1 MELILGEAYMFSG
14 SILENIELNKKI
26 PFEQLK
32 EICANCEVDYDINN
46 FKEGYETLI
55 GEKGVKLSG
64 GQKQR
69 ICLARGLA
77 SSKPII
83 ILDESFN
90 KLDNNTKKHLLTN
103 LKDKYKDKTMLY
115 ISNDLE
121 IINYADNIIY
131 IDGKTTIK
139 GSHKELFARSQNY
152 RNLITIK
159 ENII

>member
-1 MELILGEAYMFSG
+1 
-14 SILENIELNKKI
+14 
-26 PFEQLK
+26 
-32 EICANCEVDYDINN
+32 
-46 FKEGYETLI
+46 
-55 GEKGVKLSG
+55 
-64 GQKQR
+64 
-69 ICLARGLA
+69 
-77 SSKPII
+77 
-83 ILDESFN
+83 
-90 KLDNNTKKHLLTN
+90 
-103 LKDKYKDKTMLY
+103 MLY